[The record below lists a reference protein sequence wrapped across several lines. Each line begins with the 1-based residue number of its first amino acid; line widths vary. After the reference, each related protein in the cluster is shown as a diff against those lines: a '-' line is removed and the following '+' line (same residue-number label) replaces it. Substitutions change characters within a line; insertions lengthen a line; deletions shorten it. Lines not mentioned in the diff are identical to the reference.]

1 MDDSKKHPGRLAVH
15 DGAFVDLLPGEE
27 RTLVAAADGDEP

>member
-1 MDDSKKHPGRLAVH
+1 MDDSKGHLGPLAVH
-15 DGAFVDLLPGEE
+15 DDAFVGLPPREE